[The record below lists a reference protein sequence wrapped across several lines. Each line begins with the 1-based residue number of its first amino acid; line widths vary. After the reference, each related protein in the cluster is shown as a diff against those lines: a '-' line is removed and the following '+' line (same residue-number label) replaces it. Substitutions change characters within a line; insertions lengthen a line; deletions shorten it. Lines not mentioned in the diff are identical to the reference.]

1 MPVYARERKT
11 TQAQYVA
18 TAQKLQAEIMIFC
31 MNEKRFSKKYRFILV
46 QDIINKSSEFAD
58 NVIGSNAVF
67 PNTEEK
73 LALRKRYLERAIIN
87 IAERLAAEK
96 AAAEKAAAEAAAKAA
111 AEKAAAEKAAAE
123 AAAAAEAEAKSA
135 EEASAE

>member
-18 TAQKLQAEIMIFC
+18 TAQKLQAEIVIFC

-46 QDIINKSSEFAD
+46 QDIINKSNEFAD

-87 IAERLAAEK
+87 IDQLENKFLLACRVIKTVTPDNLKNITNLLLDELALLRATLKNAKLVGNEEK
-96 AAAEKAAAEAAAKAA
+96 V
-111 AEKAAAEKAAAE
+111 
-123 AAAAAEAEAKSA
+123 
-135 EEASAE
+135 

>member
-31 MNEKRFSKKYRFILV
+31 MNEKRFSKKYRFMLV

-87 IAERLAAEK
+87 IDQLENKFLLACRVIKTVTPDNLKNITNLLLDELALLRATLKNAKLVGSEEK
-96 AAAEKAAAEAAAKAA
+96 V
-111 AEKAAAEKAAAE
+111 
-123 AAAAAEAEAKSA
+123 
-135 EEASAE
+135 

>member
-18 TAQKLQAEIMIFC
+18 TAQKLQAEIVIFC

-46 QDIINKSSEFAD
+46 QDIINKSNEFAD

-87 IAERLAAEK
+87 IDQLENKFLLACRVIKTVTPDNLKNITNLLLDELALLRATFKNAKLVGNEEK
-96 AAAEKAAAEAAAKAA
+96 V
-111 AEKAAAEKAAAE
+111 
-123 AAAAAEAEAKSA
+123 
-135 EEASAE
+135 

>member
-87 IAERLAAEK
+87 IDQLENKFLLACRVIKTVTPDNLKNITNLLLDELALLRATLKNAKLVGSEEK
-96 AAAEKAAAEAAAKAA
+96 V
-111 AEKAAAEKAAAE
+111 
-123 AAAAAEAEAKSA
+123 
-135 EEASAE
+135 

>member
-18 TAQKLQAEIMIFC
+18 TAQKLQAEIVIFC

-46 QDIINKSSEFAD
+46 QDIINKSNEFAD

-67 PNTEEK
+67 PNTKER

-87 IAERLAAEK
+87 IDQLENKFLLACRVIKTVTPDNLKNITNLLLDELALLRATFKNAKLVGNEEK
-96 AAAEKAAAEAAAKAA
+96 V
-111 AEKAAAEKAAAE
+111 
-123 AAAAAEAEAKSA
+123 
-135 EEASAE
+135 